1 MNKVNKNSAHFL
13 YTIMKQPT
21 RTFLY
26 ARTSMKI
33 VMLFFLFPIQVF
45 SQPKIL
51 LYYDME
57 GISGI
62 NCLEMTLSKYPEYKQ
77 GQNFLTN
84 DVNAAIA
91 GLKDGGAGE
100 IIVTDSHGSGNSNPD
115 ILLDQMDKRATLEMR
130 DSAFFPYFDS
140 PDSSYQAI
148 VCIGMHARAHTN
160 GFLEHTCIPGTSLT
174 VNNVNFTE
182 TTIIAVS
189 AARFGIPIIMVSG
202 DDVLAEQIKEQF
214 PLIQYAL
221 VKHTKSRASCD
232 TLSQQVA
239 QNNIY
244 RAAKKAMSNL
254 AKYKPFVFEPPFE
267 FRMSFQNRTQADWAS
282 FYPGLT
288 RVDDITVAFTSN
300 DFIQG
305 FNLWRKLIDLSRGE
319 RLSLI
324 FQILDRHPEA
334 KGVMDEY
341 RNIRHLLWL
350 DPEKVPKEENNSEPQ
365 SKRKQVGIQ

>member
-1 MNKVNKNSAHFL
+1 MQRFFYVRA
-13 YTIMKQPT
+13 
-21 RTFLY
+21 
-26 ARTSMKI
+26 SMKM
-33 VMLFFLFPIQVF
+33 VMLFLLFPIYIF
-45 SQPKIL
+45 SQPKVL

-77 GQNFLTN
+77 GQKFLTN

-100 IIVTDSHGSGNSNPD
+100 IIVTDSHSSGNPDPD

-130 DSAFFPYFDS
+130 DSEFFPYFDS

-148 VCIGMHARAHTN
+148 VCVGMHARAHTN
-160 GFLEHTCIPGTSLT
+160 GFLEHTCIPGTSLA

-182 TTIIAVS
+182 TTIIAIS
-189 AARFGIPIIMVSG
+189 AARFGIPVVMVSG
-202 DDVLAEQIKEQF
+202 DDILAGQVKEQF
-214 PLIQYAL
+214 PEIEYAM

-232 TLSQQVA
+232 TLSQQEA

-244 RAAKKAMSNL
+244 RAAKKAISNL
-254 AKYKPFVFEPPFE
+254 AKYRPFVLKPPFE
-267 FRMSFQNRTQADWAS
+267 FKMSFQNRTQTDCAS
-282 FYPGLT
+282 YYPGLT
-288 RVDDITVAFTSN
+288 RVDDITIAYTSN

-305 FNLWRKLIDLSRGE
+305 WKLWRKLIDLSRGE

-341 RNIRHLLWL
+341 RNIRRLQWL
-350 DPEKVPKEENNSEPQ
+350 DPEKVPKEETNSKPQ
-365 SKRKQVGIQ
+365 FKRQQVGIQ

>member
-1 MNKVNKNSAHFL
+1 MKMTLLFL
-13 YTIMKQPT
+13 
-21 RTFLY
+21 
-26 ARTSMKI
+26 
-33 VMLFFLFPIQVF
+33 LFSLQAN

-62 NCLEMTLSKYPEYKQ
+62 NHLEMTLSKYPEYKE
-77 GQNFLTN
+77 GQKFLTN

-100 IIVTDSHGSGNSNPD
+100 IIVTDSHGSGNSDPD
-115 ILLDQMDKRATLEMR
+115 ILLEQMDKRATLELR
-130 DSAFFPYFDS
+130 DSSFFPYFDS

-174 VNNVNFTE
+174 VNGVNFTE

-189 AARFGIPIIMVSG
+189 AARFGIPVIMVSG
-202 DDVLAEQIKEQF
+202 DDVLSEQVKEQF
-214 PLIQYAL
+214 PNVEYAV
-221 VKHTKSRASCD
+221 VKISKGRADCD
-232 TLSQQVA
+232 TLSQHEA
-239 QNNIY
+239 QSNIY
-244 RAAKKAMSNL
+244 CAAKQAILNL
-254 AKYKPFVFEPPFE
+254 SKYKPFAFKSPFE
-267 FRMSFQNRTQADWAS
+267 FNMSFQNRIQADWAS
-282 FYPGLT
+282 YYSGLT
-288 RVDDITVAFTSN
+288 RVDDITVAYNSN

-305 FNLWRKLIDLSRGE
+305 WKLWRKLIDLSRGE

-350 DPEKVPKEENNSEPQ
+350 DPEKVPKEETNQQPS
-365 SKRKQVGIQ
+365 SKDSNR